1 MVMGHAGGK
10 RKRWCPPEE
19 EKRKKET
26 KNKQKIPQKEPEKK
40 RLSSIEKIIQ
50 IIDLSVA
57 SYYDEKGSTVLTF
70 KTIGQVM

>member
-1 MVMGHAGGK
+1 MVS
-10 RKRWCPPEE
+10 PEE

-26 KNKQKIPQKEPEKK
+26 KKKKSQKETEKK

>member
-1 MVMGHAGGK
+1 MQEERGNGGVLLK
-10 RKRWCPPEE
+10 K
-19 EKRKKET
+19 KKEKKKQKT
-26 KNKQKIPQKEPEKK
+26 KNPQKEPEKK